1 VDHAS
6 KRRRVACGAA
16 VAAIEAREYHFAPS
30 GCSRSGVFATMTIK
44 TTMTAVVGTTIMTV
58 VLAAQSAPARLGL
71 TERQAQDALLQ
82 SLEDGGLYVGSSA
95 AKAFVA
101 LPPSARAAL
110 IDAGFAWTKAYVNS
124 AAFKTAY
131 LHSRDERKPA
141 PPSFEGSVDDE
152 VKRKQDEQ
160 AKSLADS
167 RAALAALPA
176 DQRAQLEAVF
186 KASEAQMK
194 DPQMIA
200 LMRQSVEMQRTRAQ
214 QDYQTSL
221 ERWQKSLPADPN
233 ALVARRLRSFINL
246 SASVDFDA
254 KLQGTGTERTFVNE
268 DYQSKP
274 SDWKMCFRA
283 GKDAVAAA
291 RADATNWLKELPQ

>member
-1 VDHAS
+1 
-6 KRRRVACGAA
+6 
-16 VAAIEAREYHFAPS
+16 
-30 GCSRSGVFATMTIK
+30 MTIK
-44 TTMTAVVGTTIMTV
+44 TTMTAIVGTTVMAV
-58 VLAAQSAPARLGL
+58 MPLVLAAQSAPSRLGL
-71 TERQAQDALLQ
+71 TERQAQDALLH

-110 IDAGFAWTKAYVNS
+110 IDAGFAWTKAYMNS
-124 AAFKTAY
+124 SAFKTAY
-131 LHSRDERKPA
+131 LHSRDEQKPT

-160 AKSLADS
+160 TKSLANS

-200 LMRQSVEMQRTRAQ
+200 LMRQGVEMERTRAQ

-233 ALVARRLRSFINL
+233 ALVARRLRSFLDL
-246 SASVDFDA
+246 SAGIDFDA
-254 KLQGTGTERTFVNE
+254 KLQGSGTERTFVNE

-291 RADATNWLKELPQ
+291 RADAASWLKELPQ

>member
-1 VDHAS
+1 
-6 KRRRVACGAA
+6 
-16 VAAIEAREYHFAPS
+16 
-30 GCSRSGVFATMTIK
+30 
-44 TTMTAVVGTTIMTV
+44 
-58 VLAAQSAPARLGL
+58 
-71 TERQAQDALLQ
+71 
-82 SLEDGGLYVGSSA
+82 
-95 AKAFVA
+95 
-101 LPPSARAAL
+101 
-110 IDAGFAWTKAYVNS
+110 
-124 AAFKTAY
+124 
-131 LHSRDERKPA
+131 
-141 PPSFEGSVDDE
+141 
-152 VKRKQDEQ
+152 
-160 AKSLADS
+160 
-167 RAALAALPA
+167 
-176 DQRAQLEAVF
+176 
-186 KASEAQMK
+186 
-194 DPQMIA
+194 
-200 LMRQSVEMQRTRAQ
+200 MQRTRAQ